1 MRLKNLKLLLLEI
14 IMVFSMLSCVYADV
28 VNEQLEETVT
38 AEMFEKSEEEKQ
50 QIISHIMEMEEQI
63 ICIESEPSGPS
74 EEITKEEELNNFFD
88 NLSLENYTIQFVSA
102 KNGLNVRNKVGDLK
116 DESTIITAL
125 PYMAEVRVIGA
136 LDGWSCI
143 DYNGEKAFVMTQYL
157 TGERS
162 YSYTDHDL
170 YLLAHI
176 ISGEAQGCDNKEQQY
191 VASVVMNRVN
201 HNRYP
206 NTIEKV
212 IYQPGQ
218 YACVMDGNC
227 YNVPTEANWENARYI
242 LENGSILPENVIY
255 QSGGRQGKGEYIR
268 TKWHS
273 YCY

>member
-14 IMVFSMLSCVYADV
+14 IMVFSMLSYVYADV
-28 VNEQLEETVT
+28 TNEQLEETIT
-38 AEMFEKSEEEKQ
+38 AEMMEKSEEEKQ
-50 QIISHIMEMEEQI
+50 QMIARIMEIEEQTI
-63 ICIESEPSGPS
+63 YIESEPSGPS

-88 NLSLENYTIQFVSA
+88 DLSLENYTIQFVNA
-102 KNGLNVRNKVGDLK
+102 KSGLNVRNKVGDLK
-116 DESTIITAL
+116 DKSTIITAL
-125 PYMAEVRVIGA
+125 PYMTEVHVIGA

-162 YSYTDHDL
+162 YSYTDRDL
-170 YLLAHI
+170 YLLAHV
-176 ISGEAQGCDNKEQQY
+176 ISGEAQGCDNREQQY

-218 YACVMDGNC
+218 YACVKDGNF
-227 YNVPTEANWENARYI
+227 YKEPTEANWENARYI
-242 LENGSILPENVIY
+242 LENGSVLPENVIY
-255 QSGGRQGKGEYIR
+255 QSGGKQGKGEYIR
-268 TKWHS
+268 TRWHS